1 MFNYSVD
8 VNVENN
14 IKKAVSL
21 VNGNYEFVLASK
33 FSQIEKDNYLYLVL
47 AKGGYKEG
55 SYVTWIYNDSYS
67 ALSNGHY
74 DLDLK
79 SALLDLSNRIS

>member
-1 MFNYSVD
+1 MFDYSVD
-8 VNVENN
+8 TNIEDKIKQVVN
-14 IKKAVSL
+14 L

-33 FSQIEKDNYLYLVL
+33 ISQSEKDDYLYVVL
-47 AKGGYKEG
+47 AKGGFMEG
-55 SYVTWIYNDSYS
+55 SYVTWIYNNSHS
-67 ALSNGHY
+67 GLSNGHY